1 MNLKP
6 LLFIPP
12 IVLAFLGFSWMTSP
26 EEQTSSTPQEAR
38 QAVRALTVQ
47 SEALSLTAT
56 GFGRVEPVHSWSAV
70 SQAEG
75 RVIGLNPDLAIGTVV
90 AQGTVLVQIDPTDY
104 ELAIAKSEANI
115 ASAEATLAELDRQEA
130 NSKRL
135 LEIEQRIFVVV
146 KAEFD
151 RVQTLST
158 NGTVTAASL
167 DAAQKSLLAQENSVI
182 NLTNAI
188 ELYPAQRASAEA
200 TLAVR
205 RSELATAQRGL
216 DNTTIV
222 APFRGRVSA
231 KAVENSQFVRTG
243 EDLMTL
249 DAIDEAE
256 VVGAFQPSDIG
267 ALLRAAV
274 GPQLQD
280 VTQVDA
286 TLVVDYMQRAGIM
299 AYVVLDFA
307 GTQARYPATVA
318 RFRGSIDNE
327 TGNVGIAVRVA
338 DPLLAS
344 TQQDRPPLELG
355 SFVSVVLETAP
366 IGEAIAIPRA
376 VLQQDDEGAA
386 FVFTADG
393 DDRLAMTSVTAGP
406 VVGDQIMIVSGLS
419 DGARVVLSTPRPAI
433 AGMALTII
441 SADEAGQ

>member
-26 EEQTSSTPQEAR
+26 EEQASSTPQEAR

-151 RVQTLST
+151 RVQTLSA